1 MKFKYDFD
9 QDSLFQELK
18 NDDQLF
24 WNGNSIPLN
33 KCIILT
39 INSSFED
46 KVKRTKEDWADI
58 LKGKKRDYSA
68 YESKIYI
75 KLFANGESYP
85 LFSYWKSEF
94 ENLESS
100 EFLQTVFVK
109 ADEILTNNLNQLESL
124 KAQNEIIL

>member
-33 KCIILT
+33 NCIILT

-46 KVKRTKEDWADI
+46 KVERTSEEWIDTF
-58 LKGKKRDYSA
+58 LKGKKRDYST

-75 KLFANGESYP
+75 KLFANGESYS
-85 LFSYWKSEF
+85 LFSIGKA
-94 ENLESS
+94 NL
-100 EFLQTVFVK
+100 K
-109 ADEILTNNLNQLESL
+109 I
-124 KAQNEIIL
+124 

>member
-1 MKFKYDFD
+1 MKFKYNFTT
-9 QDSLFQELK
+9 DSLFQELK

-33 KCIILT
+33 KCIIMT

-46 KVKRTKEDWADI
+46 KIERSREEMVDI
-58 LKGKKRDYSA
+58 YLKNKKRDYST

-75 KLFANGESYP
+75 KLFANGESYS
-85 LFSYWKSEF
+85 LFSYWKSDF
-94 ENLESS
+94 EKLESS
-100 EFLQTVFVK
+100 DFLQTVFVK

-124 KAQNEIIL
+124 KV